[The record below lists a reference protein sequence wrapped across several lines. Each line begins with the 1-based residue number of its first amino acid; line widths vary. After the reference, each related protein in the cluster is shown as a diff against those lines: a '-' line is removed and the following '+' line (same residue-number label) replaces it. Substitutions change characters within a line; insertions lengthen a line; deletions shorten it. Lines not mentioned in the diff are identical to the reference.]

1 MTLLASSVYGSAPNI
16 KATVITDAVLQSITA
31 CIVDL
36 PRKALV
42 GRAACILL
50 CNTLAGCDANI
61 IKASIHMRNFVPF
74 TIGCNWYFDCVHCH
88 VWRVSVLLMFDHH
101 QASEFG
107 MFRELAFAA
116 SKDCD
121 LSTLSYLLSALM
133 NFKPTSAN
141 LATLSSARVA
151 DRLPHFVSC
160 SDAGL
165 NVFFFET
172 VHLAP
177 KTFLQA

>member
-1 MTLLASSVYGSAPNI
+1 
-16 KATVITDAVLQSITA
+16 
-31 CIVDL
+31 
-36 PRKALV
+36 
-42 GRAACILL
+42 
-50 CNTLAGCDANI
+50 
-61 IKASIHMRNFVPF
+61 
-74 TIGCNWYFDCVHCH
+74 
-88 VWRVSVLLMFDHH
+88 MFEHH

-151 DRLPHFVSC
+151 DRLPDFVSC
-160 SDAGL
+160 SDAGEVAFI
-165 NVFFFET
+165 VFYDFSFRQLLFSGLS
-172 VHLAP
+172 HSA
-177 KTFLQA
+177 LQMIEWMKSSDGSC

>member
-16 KATVITDAVLQSITA
+16 KANVLTDAVLQGITV

-36 PRKALV
+36 PRKAPV

-61 IKASIHMRNFVPF
+61 IKASSPMRNFVLLS
-74 TIGCNWYFDCVHCH
+74 IGCNLYYDCVHRH
-88 VWRVSVLLMFDHH
+88 ERRVCVLLMFEHH

-107 MFRELAFAA
+107 MFKELAFAA

-151 DRLPHFVSC
+151 DRLPDFISC
-160 SDAGL
+160 SDAGIIG
-165 NVFFFET
+165 FFF
-172 VHLAP
+172 V
-177 KTFLQA
+177 